1 MLISENNNSRAG
13 GSIPPTLHHFLEQLH
28 PANFKFLSV
37 IFIHTLVFH
46 ITEKLDRIR
55 HMPPSA
61 FFLLYVITWLIQ

>member
-13 GSIPPTLHHFLEQLH
+13 GSFPPTLHHFLEQLH
-28 PANFKFLSV
+28 PANFKFLCV

-61 FFLLYVITWLIQ
+61 FFLLYVITWLIH